1 MLSVVA
7 GLDHLA
13 VPAGQPGLDFRL
25 SGVGLGANSGF
36 QCAPVQPVI
45 ALLKITQYISWK
57 RSISLKY
64 HKPLHW
70 AIFWC

>member
-45 ALLKITQYISWK
+45 ALLKITQ
-57 RSISLKY
+57 
-64 HKPLHW
+64 
-70 AIFWC
+70 